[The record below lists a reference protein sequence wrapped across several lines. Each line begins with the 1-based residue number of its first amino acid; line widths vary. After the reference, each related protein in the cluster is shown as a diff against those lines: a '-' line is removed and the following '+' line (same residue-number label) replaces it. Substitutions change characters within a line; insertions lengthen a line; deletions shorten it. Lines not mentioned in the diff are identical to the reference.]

1 MKIAYVTDVIYPFV
15 MGGAEK
21 RIYEVSKRLVAENE
35 VHIFGVKWWK
45 GHDDIII
52 DGINIHG
59 ICKAQKLYSGGK
71 RSFSEAFQFALSL
84 RPMFK
89 YNLDIID
96 CNQFPYLHCFPARLV
111 AKVKRAPLVVTW
123 HEVWGDYW
131 YEYLGRSGIIGNV
144 VEKSTMKLADTII
157 AVSKNTKE
165 ALNHFVKNVTV
176 IPNGVDLGLID
187 SIKPTKKMY
196 DLLFVGRLIPEKNVD
211 LLLRSMPQDKSLG
224 IIGEGPELERL
235 VRLSK
240 ELGTNVTFKSGL
252 PYEELIGLMK
262 SADALVL
269 PSSREGFGIVA
280 LESLASGTPVITVN
294 SKTNAA
300 KELVTNGIN
309 GFIVDLNPEAV
320 NSAILKIDKTTMSE
334 KARGSV
340 TDYDWDITS
349 NEILNVYK
357 SLILN

>member
-15 MGGAEK
+15 KGGAEK

-59 ICKAQKLYSGGK
+59 ICKAQKLYSGEK

-89 YNLDIID
+89 YDLDIID

-111 AKVKRAPLVVTW
+111 AKVKRASLIITW
-123 HEVWGDYW
+123 HEFWGDYW
-131 YEYLGRSGIIGNV
+131 YEYLGRSGIIGKV
-144 VEKSTMKLADTII
+144 VEKSTMKLANTII

-165 ALNHFVKNVTV
+165 ALTHFVKNVTV
-176 IPNGVDLGLID
+176 IPNGVDLGLIS
-187 SIKPTKKMY
+187 SIKPSEKMY
-196 DLLFVGRLIPEKNVD
+196 DVLFVGRLIPEKNVD
-211 LLLRSMPQDKSLG
+211 LLLRSMPRNKSLG
-224 IIGEGPELERL
+224 IIGEGPEREKL

-240 ELGTNVTFKSGL
+240 ELGTNAAFKSGL
-252 PYEELIGLMK
+252 PYKELIGLMK
-262 SADALVL
+262 SAEVLVL

-300 KELVTNGIN
+300 KDLVTNGKN
-309 GFIVDLNPEAV
+309 GFIVDLSPEAIK
-320 NSAILKIDKTTMSE
+320 SAILKIDKTNMT
-334 KARGSV
+334 KTAQGSV

-349 NEILNVYK
+349 HKILNVYK
-357 SLILN
+357 SLI

>member
-15 MGGAEK
+15 TGGAEK
-21 RIYEVSKRLVAENE
+21 RTYEVSKRLVADNE
-35 VHIFGVKWWK
+35 VHIFGIKWWK
-45 GHDDIII
+45 GHDDIVV

-59 ICKAQKLYSGGK
+59 ICKPQKLYSAGK
-71 RSFSEAFQFALSL
+71 RSFSEAFQFAFRLM
-84 RPMFK
+84 PMFK
-89 YNLDIID
+89 YDLDIID

-111 AKVKRAPLVVTW
+111 AKVKSAPMVITW
-123 HEVWGDYW
+123 HEFWGDYW
-131 YEYLGRSGIIGNV
+131 YEYLGKRGIIGKV

-157 AVSKNTKE
+157 AVSKNTEKD
-165 ALNHFVKNVTV
+165 LNRFVKNVTV
-176 IPNGVDLGLID
+176 IPNGVDLGLIS
-187 SIKPTKKMY
+187 SIKPSEKKY
-196 DLLFVGRLIPEKNVD
+196 DVLFVGRLIPEKNVD
-211 LLLRSMPQDKSLG
+211 LLLKSMPRNKSLG
-224 IIGEGPELERL
+224 IIGEGPERERL

-252 PYEELIGLMK
+252 PYEDLIGLMK

-300 KELVTNGIN
+300 KDLVTNGKN
-309 GFIVDLNPEAV
+309 GFIVDLNPKAIK
-320 NSAILKIDKTTMSE
+320 SAILKIDKTNMSE

-349 NEILNVYK
+349 KKILDVYK
-357 SLILN
+357 SLIQ